1 MDIISKL
8 RTGHENFHNNL
19 TPELRENLTNLAKG
33 QNPEVLFITCS
44 DSRLD
49 PNLFTNT
56 QPGEL
61 FIMRNAG
68 NIVPVNKDQESG
80 ELGTIQ
86 FAVEVLNVKHIIVCG
101 HSDCG
106 AVRGILDLQKIKKFR
121 ALTKFLIRSHSK
133 HKLSTE
139 NDLATNVCHHTLN
152 QIDRLKKIPFVK
164 ERVKAKKL
172 ELHAWKLDL
181 ETYSLVE
188 YSEKRKKW
196 EPISTE
202 YQPDYLK
209 TINNYIYA

>member
-8 RTGHENFHNNL
+8 KTGHEDFHNNL
-19 TPELRENLTNLAKG
+19 TPELRANLVNLANG
-33 QNPEVLFITCS
+33 QSPEVLFITCS

-68 NIVPVNKDQESG
+68 NIVPASNDHTSG

-86 FAVEVLNVKHIIVCG
+86 FAVEVLKVKHIIVCG

-106 AVRGILDLQKIKKFR
+106 AVKGMLDLQAIKRFR
-121 ALTKFLIRSHSK
+121 ALTKFLKRTHVK
-133 HKLSTE
+133 HKL
-139 NDLATNVCHHTLN
+139 NPKLDLPTNVCNHALN
-152 QIDRLKKIPFVK
+152 QIDRLKKIPFIK
-164 ERVKAKKL
+164 ERVKSKKL

-181 ETYSLVE
+181 ETYALME
-188 YSEKRKKW
+188 YSKPEKKW
-196 EPISTE
+196 VAISSE
-202 YQPDYLK
+202 YKPRHLQV
-209 TINNYIYA
+209 INS